1 MQELQKIDREAFSVD
16 LSIARGLAY
25 YTGTVYETRFS
36 EYPDFPSIC
45 GGGRYDD
52 LVGDFVNKRLPGI
65 GISIGLSR
73 IFAKLFKENR
83 IQANKKSPTEILVIH
98 SKGAPYEFVN
108 QTAQTLRRRGF
119 NVEQYHEDRKLN
131 AQLKYAEGK
140 GIPWIWFPPN
150 EAEGEH
156 QVKNSLSRI
165 QELAD
170 PTTWTPEKG

>member
-1 MQELQKIDREAFSVD
+1 MMMITL
-16 LSIARGLAY
+16 
-25 YTGTVYETRFS
+25 
-36 EYPDFPSIC
+36 
-45 GGGRYDD
+45 
-52 LVGDFVNKRLPGI
+52 
-65 GISIGLSR
+65 
-73 IFAKLFKENR
+73 
-83 IQANKKSPTEILVIH
+83 EILVIH

-150 EAEGEH
+150 ETEGEH
-156 QVKNSLSRI
+156 QVKNSVSRI
-165 QELAD
+165 QKPAD